1 MTKPTRKQQSP
12 SRPAVDAVQYE
23 RLALAAFHLCDR
35 QGQQL
40 RHLITLA
47 TSMFR
52 SPAVTVEER
61 HEHRNLL
68 EMMIQ
73 LGENYHSTNRCDQE
87 LFTVLALDAKGLP
100 NRQLTPQDA
109 AAILADAA
117 HGANGK
123 LATMD
128 ASWTKH

>member
-1 MTKPTRKQQSP
+1 MTKPTTKQSP
-12 SRPAVDAVQYE
+12 ARPPVDALRYE
-23 RLALAAFHLCDR
+23 QLALAAFHACDR

-68 EMMIQ
+68 EIMIQ
-73 LGENYHSTNRCDQE
+73 TGQSYYQANCCDQE

-100 NRQLTPQDA
+100 QRQLSSEDA

-117 HGANGK
+117 QGVNAK
-123 LATMD
+123 LAAMD
-128 ASWTKH
+128 ASWTQH